1 MNDTDPVN
9 NFLTKNRISQ
19 ETWEKA
25 NIAWEVLSAIAEEH
39 GKQSANLED
48 AAELIAKQIQKCSAV
63 HSVRWRV
70 KDTDHLLEKIVRKR
84 AEANSK
90 YAEINAEN
98 YFTIVSDLIG
108 VRALHLF
115 KTDCFVIDR
124 TIREAWALAENP
136 AAYIRDGDSESLRNQ
151 FRDAGFEVK
160 EHPAG
165 YRSVHYVTSST
176 PMKRTVL
183 AEIQVRTIFEEG
195 WSEIDHSVRYPN
207 FSDSKLVEYFL
218 QIFNRLAGS
227 ADDMGGFVLG
237 LVADI
242 RELEDQILAIKDE
255 KDSTLQQMDELL
267 SQLEKVKA
275 QDRDSQESVSRLKAE
290 VAKLRDENS
299 RLGLMERGLSD
310 AALGIGE
317 FQKIDQLRRGLFDV
331 EAVEHAKR
339 GLGLRAALDS
349 KGALEQIRKMELL
362 NAQNKISGILSS
374 EGLLGTAGLKSPK
387 K

>member
-1 MNDTDPVN
+1 MNDRNPIN
-9 NFLTKNRISQ
+9 IFLTENRISQ
-19 ETWEKA
+19 ETWERA
-25 NIAWEVLSAIAEEH
+25 DISWEILSAIAEDH
-39 GKQSANLED
+39 KQQSAHLED
-48 AAELIAKQIQKCSAV
+48 AAELIAKRIQKCSAV

-70 KDTDHLLEKIVRKR
+70 KNTDHLLEKIVRKR
-84 AEANSK
+84 AEGNSK
-90 YAEINAEN
+90 YSEITAEN
-98 YFTIVSDLIG
+98 YFNLVSDLVG

-115 KTDCFVIDR
+115 KTDCFVIDN
-124 TIREAWALAENP
+124 TIREAWALDENP
-136 AAYIRDGDSESLRNQ
+136 VAYIRDGDSESLRDQ

-165 YRSVHYVTSST
+165 YRSVHYVTRST
-176 PMKRTVL
+176 PMKRSVL

-237 LVADI
+237 LVADL
-242 RELEDQILAIKDE
+242 RELEDQILAIKEE
-255 KDSTLQQMDELL
+255 KNSTLQQMDELL

-275 QDRDSQESVSRLKAE
+275 QDKDSQENVSRLKAE

-299 RLGLMERGLSD
+299 RLGLMERGLRD
-310 AALGIGE
+310 ASIGLAE
-317 FQKIDQLRRGLFDV
+317 LQGIDQIRRGLLDV
-331 EAVEHAKR
+331 EAVEQAKR
-339 GLGLRAALDS
+339 GLGLRAALDA
-349 KGALEQIRKMELL
+349 KGVQEQIRRIQL
-362 NAQNKISGILSS
+362 LSS
-374 EGLLGTAGLKSPK
+374 KQNIADNLAAEGLLGKVRLKVPK